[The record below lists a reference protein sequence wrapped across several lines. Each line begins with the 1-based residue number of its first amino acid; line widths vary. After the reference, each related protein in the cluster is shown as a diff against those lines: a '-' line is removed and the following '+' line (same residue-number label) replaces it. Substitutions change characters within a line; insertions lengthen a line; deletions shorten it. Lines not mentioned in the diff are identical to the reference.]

1 MQGQYRPANKEITML
16 TKVTGNTG
24 LYTLSVTTGTHTATR
39 LDGQS
44 KIKVRIATTQPAVVN
59 FGTAVADNNSDM
71 LIPAGHVEH
80 FTLDS
85 TSTVSYVLL
94 AGATTGSISIS
105 TIA

>member
-1 MQGQYRPANKEITML
+1 ML

-24 LYTLSVTTGTHTATR
+24 LYALTSTTGTHVATS
-39 LDGQS
+39 LDGRS
-44 KIKVRIATTQPAVVN
+44 KIKVRVAATQPAVIN
-59 FGTAVADNNSDM
+59 FGSAVADNNSDI

-80 FTLDS
+80 FTLDN

-94 AGATTGSISIS
+94 AGSTNGYISIT

>member
-1 MQGQYRPANKEITML
+1 ML

-24 LYTLSVTTGTHTATR
+24 LYALNSTTGTHTATR
-39 LDGQS
+39 LDGKTQI
-44 KIKVRIATTQPAVVN
+44 KIRVAATQPAVIN
-59 FGTAVADNNSDM
+59 FGSARADNNSDV

-94 AGATTGSISIS
+94 TGASNGYISIT